1 MRYTISESNLPLFFY
16 VKISGGID
24 PGKIEIILDE
34 ILSDSRWKA
43 GTTLLFD
50 YSEVN
55 MYCFPVS
62 SVDRICK
69 IAEKN
74 MEKLK
79 GSLCGVIVNP
89 LTDKT
94 ILSVFETISD
104 KKSNHFVRIFTNT
117 EDAYSWMKDAETNLC
132 NISG

>member
-1 MRYTISESNLPLFFY
+1 MRYTISDSNLPHFFS
-16 VKISGGID
+16 VKISVGID
-24 PGKIEIILDE
+24 PLKIEIILNE

-43 GTTLLFD
+43 GTSLLFD

-55 MYCFPVS
+55 TYCFPVS
-62 SVDRICK
+62 SVDTITK

-94 ILSVFETISD
+94 ILSVFETVAD
-104 KKSNHFVRIFTNT
+104 MKSNHFVKVFINY
-117 EDAYSWMKDAETNLC
+117 EDAYSWLKDAETNLC
-132 NISG
+132 NIGG